1 MYLYI
6 TISILVFKIK
16 KNFFK
21 KKSLKLLFL
30 KTSRIFHLYNYI
42 LIIYMYNNINNI

>member
-6 TISILVFKIK
+6 TISILLRSKKI
-16 KNFFK
+16 FSK